1 MCAKLPVPPEME
13 VHPVNADG
21 VAGLRL
27 SVPVADGATI
37 LYAHGGGMAL
47 GSAYGHRAIAA
58 ALAVASGTATVVPE
72 YRLAPEHPYPAAV
85 DDIERTFR
93 WLMRHGLLPP
103 QTLMAGDPPCRELP
117 RCARPPVPAHGVTP
131 TP

>member
-1 MCAKLPVPPEME
+1 MCAQLPVPPEME

-27 SVPVADGATI
+27 SVPLADGPTI

-58 ALAVASGTATVVPE
+58 ALAVASGTATVVPD
-72 YRLAPEHPYPAAV
+72 YRLAPEHPDPAAV
-85 DDIERTFR
+85 DDIQPTYPSP
-93 WLMRHGLLPP
+93 LRHGRLPQP
-103 QTLMAGDPPCRELP
+103 TVLAGHPNCRLAL
-117 RCARPPVPAHGVTP
+117 RLVLR
-131 TP
+131 